1 MQNTQSGNQF
11 AQHNLDAAVNLGT
24 QATQF
29 WRKCAQLHAQGASQV
44 MEESLKITRTI
55 LQTQSEMVDAAGQF
69 LTERQ
74 RQLQQNIEQA
84 SQEGVDAMRE
94 AGSNGSHALQQG
106 QRAGQ
111 QAGQSGQQSRD
122 QSKTPGHHRAAA

>member
-29 WRKCAQLHAQGASQV
+29 WRKCAQLQAQGASQV
-44 MEESLKITRTI
+44 MEESLRITRTI
-55 LQTQSEMVDAAGQF
+55 LQTQSEMVAAAGQF

-74 RQLQQNIEQA
+74 RMMQQNIEQA
-84 SQEGVDAMRE
+84 GQEGMDAVRE
-94 AGSNGSHALQQG
+94 AGGNGSHAI
-106 QRAGQ
+106 Q
-111 QAGQSGQQSRD
+111 QAQRSGQPAKAQ
-122 QSKTPGHHRAAA
+122 GHHRAS